1 MALELEGT
9 LRQKLGVQSGTSARG
24 IWAKQEFILEYPDGN
39 FTAQAC
45 FTAWGQDKVAEMDK
59 YQVGDR
65 IKVSFNLKSREYNG
79 RWYNDLQIWRIA
91 PAGQTTEPAP
101 EGNALPGAFA
111 RTGSR
116 SDAEGK
122 VPSSEPSASSRI
134 HVADTSALGLPE
146 AVIRIACSKGTY
158 IRAFARDLGEALGSG
173 AHLSGLIRS
182 RSGDYPLSSA
192 LTLGQAL
199 SLF

>member
-24 IWAKQEFILEYPDGN
+24 QWAKQEFILEFPDGN

-45 FTAWGQDKVAEMDK
+45 FTAWGQDKVQELDK

-91 PAGQTTEPAP
+91 PAGGEAAAHPAP
-101 EGNALPGAFA
+101 SP
-111 RTGSR
+111 SP
-116 SDAEGK
+116 
-122 VPSSEPSASSRI
+122 VPPEPSYQAPPAPSISDMP
-134 HVADTSALGLPE
+134 ADNPEDDLP
-146 AVIRIACSKGTY
+146 
-158 IRAFARDLGEALGSG
+158 F
-173 AHLSGLIRS
+173 
-182 RSGDYPLSSA
+182 
-192 LTLGQAL
+192 
-199 SLF
+199 